1 MIADELSIP
10 QRLWFGYEPWV
21 LVSSIVFAAAPLNNL
36 WPTNED
42 NMRSSFI
49 GYFGPE
55 MLKSEPRLSW
65 MNVFGPYGRPRALV
79 SFRCVFSVLCTNKG
93 VCRHRLPR
101 ILLGI
106 WVSWFHSNNWVPSNL
121 FAIVR
126 DLAMRSRRKDLT
138 RTFQVQCDS

>member
-21 LVSSIVFAAAPLNNL
+21 LVSSLVFAAAPLNNL

-65 MNVFGPYGRPRALV
+65 MNVFGPLRQAAGAGFFSLRVFSPLYQQRGLPASIAAHFAWNLGVLV
-79 SFRCVFSVLCTNKG
+79 SFQQLGAVKSVCNCARPRHEKSSQRSNTNISG
-93 VCRHRLPR
+93 SV
-101 ILLGI
+101 
-106 WVSWFHSNNWVPSNL
+106 
-121 FAIVR
+121 
-126 DLAMRSRRKDLT
+126 
-138 RTFQVQCDS
+138 